1 MGINIFMLDPMAVSI
16 SWWSRPLKVVVYVV
30 FIFLTTSTT
39 ALWWCASWWGFFS
52 SQGGRGDPFFGLAW
66 LLHWRRSSWGCCLRL
81 RWRQLIRWRWCWM
94 ISIWW
99 SSRRWGSSVIVVHI
113 LILVVIAFKLL
124 LLLTMMWVVL
134 MGVQGTTR
142 MISTAL
148 DHSPLIYESGRRGE
162 ATQIQITKNPK
173 GSGRVWCRR

>member
-1 MGINIFMLDPMAVSI
+1 MKN
-16 SWWSRPLKVVVYVV
+16 SWNWKV
-30 FIFLTTSTT
+30 FLAGPTT
-39 ALWWCASWWGFFS
+39 AMDYYSL
-52 SQGGRGDPFFGLAW
+52 GLAW

-124 LLLTMMWVVL
+124 LLMLLLTMMWVVL

>member
-1 MGINIFMLDPMAVSI
+1 MKN
-16 SWWSRPLKVVVYVV
+16 SWNWKVFLARP
-30 FIFLTTSTT
+30 TT
-39 ALWWCASWWGFFS
+39 AMDYYSL
-52 SQGGRGDPFFGLAW
+52 GLAW

-113 LILVVIAFKLL
+113 LILVIAFKLL
-124 LLLTMMWVVL
+124 LLLLTMWVVL

>member
-1 MGINIFMLDPMAVSI
+1 MHDVQLNWNII
-16 SWWSRPLKVVVYVV
+16 WYQV
-30 FIFLTTSTT
+30 FFGQTQYCSMEILYS
-39 ALWWCASWWGFFS
+39 L
-52 SQGGRGDPFFGLAW
+52 GLAW